1 MLTLALT
8 LSAKLFISFSS
19 NSSAPPTLLLGRWL
33 PSKAKTTSAFS
44 SYLRHEHIQAYS
56 CKIKD
61 AKQTSNITRSESSDI
76 AIEGDFTQR
85 WLLWIKSTF
94 EKGGSLGRQTQ
105 VSEQLRLRYV
115 SIWGAKPRAPN
126 SALASLQLNAL
137 PQRSLSKRQTA
148 SSLRQTTNDNDGR
161 QPEVDILHHWAN
173 LYNRKEI
180 LQLFA
185 PRHIKREK
193 ASLPVFFFSLTSS

>member
-44 SYLRHEHIQAYS
+44 SYLETRTQAYS
-56 CKIKD
+56 CKIKE

-94 EKGGSLGRQTQ
+94 EEGGSLGRQTR
-105 VSEQLRLRYV
+105 VSEQLLLRYV

-126 SALASLQLNAL
+126 SALAWPTIKCTPSKIFEQKTDCEQSTANN
-137 PQRSLSKRQTA
+137 QR
-148 SSLRQTTNDNDGR
+148 
-161 QPEVDILHHWAN
+161 
-173 LYNRKEI
+173 
-180 LQLFA
+180 
-185 PRHIKREK
+185 
-193 ASLPVFFFSLTSS
+193 

>member
-44 SYLRHEHIQAYS
+44 SYLETRTQAYS
-56 CKIKD
+56 CKIKE

-148 SSLRQTTNDNDGR
+148 SSLRQTTNVNDGR
-161 QPEVDILHHWAN
+161 QPEVDFLHHWAT
-173 LYNRKEI
+173 
-180 LQLFA
+180 
-185 PRHIKREK
+185 
-193 ASLPVFFFSLTSS
+193 VFFITEKKFCNCLRQGI